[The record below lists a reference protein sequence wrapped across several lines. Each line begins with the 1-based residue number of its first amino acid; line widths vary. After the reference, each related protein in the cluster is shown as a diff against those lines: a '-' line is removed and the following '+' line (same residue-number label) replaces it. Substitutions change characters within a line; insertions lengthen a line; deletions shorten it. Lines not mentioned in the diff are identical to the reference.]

1 MQKPQIEGP
10 GQLRFHPDL
19 KGPLDKFSLSLGG
32 IRKGTMFG
40 HPGYFLGRK
49 LVACHFAEG
58 LAAKVGA
65 RKSSELIRKGSG
77 KPFQAY
83 GRKMGPEWIFL
94 PYLCNQDLPLF
105 ESVLKISL
113 VQARKVTSK
122 EG

>member
-1 MQKPQIEGP
+1 
-10 GQLRFHPDL
+10 
-19 KGPLDKFSLSLGG
+19 
-32 IRKGTMFG
+32 MFG

-65 RKSSELIRKGSG
+65 RKASELTRKGSG

-83 GRKMGPEWIFL
+83 GRKMGPEWLFI
-94 PYLCNQDLPLF
+94 PYHSNRDLPLL
-105 ESVLKISL
+105 ESVLKTAL
-113 VQARKVTSK
+113 VQAKKATSK